1 MPDDVIDPAFTQS
14 GVWRSRGNGRRSPGA
29 TDALMLSKDMTSAQ
43 ERKIRQTGC
52 DVRFDNLTRQLY
64 STDASIYQIRPVGA
78 AFPKT
83 AEQASLVIHAT
94 ADAGLSIT
102 PRGAGTSLVGNAIGD
117 GLIVDF
123 SRHNRQ
129 ITDFDLEKRSV
140 RVGAGVVLDQL
151 NEFLK
156 PHGFCFGP
164 DVATSSRATLGGMI
178 ANNSSGARCPIYG
191 TTSDH
196 VLSLEIVLA
205 DGRVEK
211 IGTSHESLVRER
223 AKIEKLVSAASTEMA
238 ERWPPGLIK
247 RWPGYG
253 IERFLRRPNDLT
265 HILAGSEGT
274 LAAIFS
280 AELKISPLP
289 REKGLGLIFFAS
301 VAEAMQAT
309 VELLDLKPAA
319 IEHIDR
325 PLFDGTKGQ
334 LQFQAARDLLEL
346 ESKPCESILI
356 VEFYDNS
363 RNDGLGSRRNMTA
376 GKPSLLGS
384 SVAERLS
391 MLESRKLGLRTK
403 ILTDPAQMNMVWSVR
418 KSGLS
423 LLTGCIGP
431 AKPVAFIEDAAVRP
445 AQLPDYV
452 RGLQSIMKPLGLTA
466 SYYGHAASGL
476 LHVRPVLDMHT
487 AADLK
492 KFRQVADQTSALVRQ
507 FKGSLSAEHGVGIAR
522 TEYMRD
528 QLGDELL
535 EVMREIKRAFDP
547 RNVFNPGKIFASSH
561 GAVSPCPGSRDE
573 RLDTA
578 RRLQPHKIDNHLREN
593 FTRPLELPFQ
603 PVLAFAFKD
612 RSFLGNLEQCNGCG
626 GCLKQNGIMCPTF
639 IATHDEV
646 MSTRGRANIV
656 RAALELRLPRND
668 GLGSRRNMTA
678 GKPSLLGDPMK
689 SAELDAALSN
699 CLSCKGCTAECP
711 SNVNLAL
718 LKAEMLH
725 ARWRRDGLPL
735 RERILSNVDLLGKLG
750 CLMPGLTNRLLGFKT
765 ARIALE
771 KTIGISGRRS
781 LPSYATER
789 FDKWFS
795 RHCRASVSDAEA
807 FHRNALQK
815 NRGKVILWDD
825 TFVRYHEPHIG
836 IAAVKVLEAFGFEV
850 SLVKHRRCCGRPAFS
865 QGNLDAATKLAK
877 HNVHVLASL
886 QYSLGR
892 RSLGERGNTPILF
905 LEPSCW
911 SMFVEDYRELKIEN
925 ADDIAGRC
933 FLFEKFVADLLA
945 KEPEALRF
953 NERSAN
959 VVIHPHCH
967 AKSILNPA
975 FMATLA
981 ERLPGRKATMLDTAC
996 CGMAGAFGALA
1007 EKYDL
1012 SIQVAQR
1019 LLDQIDIQLQT
1030 ISGSAGSTEVVASG
1044 TSCRH
1049 QISDLTN
1056 LLPKHM
1062 AEVLAEAL

>member
-1 MPDDVIDPAFTQS
+1 
-14 GVWRSRGNGRRSPGA
+14 
-29 TDALMLSKDMTSAQ
+29 MTSAQ

-64 STDASIYQIRPVGA
+64 STDASIYQIHPVGA
-78 AFPKT
+78 AFPRT

-94 ADAGLSIT
+94 ADASLSIT

-123 SRHNRQ
+123 SRYNRQ
-129 ITDFDLEKRSV
+129 ITDLDLEKRSI

-151 NEFLK
+151 NDSLK
-156 PHGFCFGP
+156 PRGFCFGP

-196 VLSLEIVLA
+196 VISLEIVLA

-211 IGTSHESLVRER
+211 IGAIHDSLGYER
-223 AKIEKLVSAASTEMA
+223 TNIEKLVRAASTEMT

-253 IERFLRRPNDLT
+253 IERFLRAPNDLT
-265 HILAGSEGT
+265 NILAGSEGT

-325 PLFDGTKGQ
+325 PLLDGTKGQ
-334 LQFQAARDLLEL
+334 LHFQAPRDLLEL

-356 VEFYDNS
+356 VEFYED
-363 RNDGLGSRRNMTA
+363 A
-376 GKPSLLGS
+376 
-384 SVAERLS
+384 AERLS
-391 MLESRKLGLRTK
+391 ILQSRKIGLRTK
-403 ILTDPAQMNMVWSVR
+403 ILTNSAQMNMVWAVR

-445 AQLPDYV
+445 AQLPEYV

-476 LHVRPVLDMHT
+476 LHVRPVLDMHS

-492 KFRQVADQTSALVRQ
+492 KFRQVADETSAMVLQ

-528 QLGDELL
+528 QLGNQLL

-547 RNVFNPGKIFASSH
+547 KSVFNPGKIFDCSH
-561 GAVSPCPGSRDE
+561 GAASPCPGTRDE

-578 RRLQPHKIDNHLREN
+578 RRLQSHKIDDHLREN

-612 RSFLGNLEQCNGCG
+612 RSFTGNLEQCNGCG
-626 GCLKQNGIMCPTF
+626 GCLKQSGIMCPTF

-646 MSTRGRANIV
+646 MSTRGRANII
-656 RAALELRLPRND
+656 RAALELRTN
-668 GLGSRRNMTA
+668 GH
-678 GKPSLLGDPMK
+678 DPLK
-689 SAELDAALSN
+689 SDELDAALSN
-699 CLSCKGCTAECP
+699 CLSCKGCTPECP

-718 LKAEMLH
+718 IKAEMLH

-750 CLMPGLTNRLLGFKT
+750 CLIPSATNRFLDSKPV
-765 ARIALE
+765 RIAME
-771 KTIGISGRRS
+771 KAIGISARRS
-781 LPSYATER
+781 LPHYTSER

-795 RHCRASVSDAEA
+795 RHCRASAAADAEA
-807 FHRNALQK
+807 FHNNALQK
-815 NRGKVILWDD
+815 RGAVILWDD
-825 TFVRYHEPHIG
+825 TFVRYQEPHIG
-836 IAAVKVLEAFGFEV
+836 IAAVKMLEALGFEV
-850 SLVKHRRCCGRPAFS
+850 SLVTNRRCCGRPAFS
-865 QGNLDAATKLAK
+865 QGNLDTATKLAK
-877 HNVHVLASL
+877 YNVSQLSTLSHQLSGA
-886 QYSLGR
+886 
-892 RSLGERGNTPILF
+892 PILF

-925 ADDIAGRC
+925 AETIAARC
-933 FLFEKFVADLLA
+933 FLFEKFVDDLLA
-945 KEPEALRF
+945 QEPEALRF
-953 NERSAN
+953 KERAAN
-959 VVIHPHCH
+959 VLIHPHCH
-967 AKSILNPA
+967 AKSITSPA
-975 FMATLA
+975 FMGKLA
-981 ERLPGRKATMLDTAC
+981 ERLPGRKATVLDTSC

-1012 SIQVAQR
+1012 SLQVAQR
-1019 LLDQIDIQLQT
+1019 LLDQIDNQPHD
-1030 ISGSAGSTEVVASG
+1030 TEIIASG

-1049 QISDLTN
+1049 QITDLTN

-1062 AEVLAEAL
+1062 AELLAEAL

>member
-1 MPDDVIDPAFTQS
+1 
-14 GVWRSRGNGRRSPGA
+14 
-29 TDALMLSKDMTSAQ
+29 MTSAQ

-52 DVRFDNLTRQLY
+52 DARFDNLTRQLY
-64 STDASIYQIRPVGA
+64 STDASIYQIHPVGA

-123 SRHNRQ
+123 SRYNRQ
-129 ITDFDLEKRSV
+129 ITDLDLEKRSV

-205 DGRVEK
+205 DGRLEK
-211 IGTSHESLVRER
+211 IGASHESLVREQ
-223 AKIEKLVSAASTEMA
+223 AKIEKLVRAASTEMT

-253 IERFLRRPNDLT
+253 IERFLRVPNDLT

-289 REKGLGLIFFAS
+289 HEKGLGLIFFAS

-325 PLFDGTKGQ
+325 PLLDQTKGQ
-334 LQFQAARDLLEL
+334 LHFQAARDLLEL
-346 ESKPCESILI
+346 DSKPCESILI
-356 VEFYDNS
+356 IEFYED
-363 RNDGLGSRRNMTA
+363 
-376 GKPSLLGS
+376 
-384 SVAERLS
+384 VAERLS
-391 MLESRKLGLRTK
+391 VLESKKIGLRTK
-403 ILTDPAQMNMVWSVR
+403 ILTDPAKMNMVWSVR

-423 LLTGCIGP
+423 LLTGCIGA

-445 AQLPDYV
+445 AQLPEYV
-452 RGLQSIMKPLGLTA
+452 RGLQSIMRPLDLDA
-466 SYYGHAASGL
+466 SFYGHAASGL
-476 LHVRPVLDMHT
+476 LHVRPVLDLHSSGV
-487 AADLK
+487 LK
-492 KFRQVADQTSALVRQ
+492 KYRQVAHETSALVRQ

-535 EVMREIKRAFDP
+535 EVMRAIKDAFDP
-547 RNVFNPGKIFASSH
+547 QNIFNPGKIFACSH

-578 RRLQPHKIDNHLREN
+578 RRLQSHKIDNHLREN

-612 RSFLGNLEQCNGCG
+612 RSFIGNLEQCNGCG
-626 GCLKQNGIMCPTF
+626 GCLKHTGIMCPTF
-639 IATHDEV
+639 MATGEEV
-646 MSTRGRANIV
+646 LSTRGRANII
-656 RAALELRLPRND
+656 RAALELRVN
-668 GLGSRRNMTA
+668 GH
-678 GKPSLLGDPMK
+678 DPLK
-689 SAELDAALSN
+689 SEELDAALSN
-699 CLSCKGCTAECP
+699 CLSCKGCTPECP

-750 CLMPGLTNRLLGFKT
+750 CVMPRVTNRLLDSKPV
-765 ARIALE
+765 RIAME

-781 LPSYATER
+781 LPHYASER
-789 FDKWFS
+789 FDRWFS
-795 RHCRASVSDAEA
+795 RRTVAGGGD
-807 FHRNALQK
+807 
-815 NRGKVILWDD
+815 
-825 TFVRYHEPHIG
+825 P
-836 IAAVKVLEAFGFEV
+836 
-850 SLVKHRRCCGRPAFS
+850 
-865 QGNLDAATKLAK
+865 
-877 HNVHVLASL
+877 
-886 QYSLGR
+886 GR
-892 RSLGERGNTPILF
+892 R
-905 LEPSCW
+905 
-911 SMFVEDYRELKIEN
+911 
-925 ADDIAGRC
+925 
-933 FLFEKFVADLLA
+933 
-945 KEPEALRF
+945 
-953 NERSAN
+953 
-959 VVIHPHCH
+959 
-967 AKSILNPA
+967 
-975 FMATLA
+975 
-981 ERLPGRKATMLDTAC
+981 
-996 CGMAGAFGALA
+996 
-1007 EKYDL
+1007 
-1012 SIQVAQR
+1012 Q
-1019 LLDQIDIQLQT
+1019 
-1030 ISGSAGSTEVVASG
+1030 GSAA
-1044 TSCRH
+1044 
-1049 QISDLTN
+1049 
-1056 LLPKHM
+1056 
-1062 AEVLAEAL
+1062 

>member
-1 MPDDVIDPAFTQS
+1 
-14 GVWRSRGNGRRSPGA
+14 
-29 TDALMLSKDMTSAQ
+29 MTSAQ

-52 DVRFDNLTRQLY
+52 DARFDNLTRQLY
-64 STDASIYQIRPVGA
+64 STDASIYQIHPVGA

-102 PRGAGTSLVGNAIGD
+102 PRGAGTSLVGNAIGE
-117 GLIVDF
+117 GLVVDF

-129 ITDFDLEKRSV
+129 ITGLDLEKRSV

-191 TTSDH
+191 TTADH
-196 VLSLEIVLA
+196 VISLEIVMA

-211 IGTSHESLVRER
+211 IGASHESLVSER
-223 AKIEKLVSAASTEMA
+223 ATIDKLIRAASTEMA

-253 IERFLRRPNDLT
+253 IERFLRVPNDLT
-265 HILAGSEGT
+265 NILAGSEGT

-289 REKGLGLIFFAS
+289 HEKGLGLIFFAS

-334 LQFQAARDLLEL
+334 LHFQAARDLLEL

-356 VEFYDNS
+356 VEFYED
-363 RNDGLGSRRNMTA
+363 
-376 GKPSLLGS
+376 
-384 SVAERLS
+384 VAERLS
-391 MLESRKLGLRTK
+391 ILQSKKIGLRTK
-403 ILTDPAQMNMVWSVR
+403 ILTDPVQMNMVWSVR

-445 AQLPDYV
+445 AQLPEYV

-476 LHVRPVLDMHT
+476 LHVRPVLDMHS
-487 AADLK
+487 AADLQ
-492 KFRQVADQTSALVRQ
+492 KFRQVADETSALVRQ

-528 QLGDELL
+528 QLGDRLL

-547 RNVFNPGKIFASSH
+547 KNVFNPGKIFGCSD

-578 RRLQPHKIDNHLREN
+578 RRLQPHKIDNYLREN

-626 GCLKQNGIMCPTF
+626 GCLKQSDIMCPTF

-646 MSTRGRANIV
+646 MSTRGRANII
-656 RAALELRLPRND
+656 RAALELRTNRH
-668 GLGSRRNMTA
+668 
-678 GKPSLLGDPMK
+678 DPLE
-689 SAELDAALSN
+689 SADLDAALSN
-699 CLSCKGCTAECP
+699 CLSCKGCTPECP

-750 CLMPGLTNRLLGFKT
+750 CIMPRLTNRLLGSKAT
-765 ARIALE
+765 RIAME
-771 KTIGISGRRS
+771 KTIGISARRS
-781 LPSYATER
+781 LPHYASER

-815 NRGKVILWDD
+815 NRGKVLLWDD

-836 IAAVKVLEAFGFEV
+836 MAAVKVLEALGFEV
-850 SLVKHRRCCGRPAFS
+850 SLVKNRHCCGRPAFS
-865 QGNLDAATKLAK
+865 QGNLDAAAKLAK
-877 HNVHVLASL
+877 HNISQLLARPNSVK
-886 QYSLGR
+886 
-892 RSLGERGNTPILF
+892 ERGSHGALRSQQSTAPVLF

-925 ADDIAGRC
+925 AENIAARC
-933 FLFEKFVADLLA
+933 FLFEKFVADLLGQ
-945 KEPEALRF
+945 EPEALRF
-953 NERSAN
+953 KHESRSRGIL
-959 VVIHPHCH
+959 IHPHCH
-967 AKSILNPA
+967 AKSITGPE
-975 FMATLA
+975 FMGKLA
-981 ERLPGRKATMLDTAC
+981 ERLPGRKATVLDTAC

-1012 SIQVAQR
+1012 SLQVAQR
-1019 LLDQIDIQLQT
+1019 LLDQIDNQPQ
-1030 ISGSAGSTEVVASG
+1030 GTEVIASG

-1049 QISDLTN
+1049 QITDLTN
-1056 LLPKHM
+1056 LRPKHM
-1062 AEVLAEAL
+1062 AELLADALL